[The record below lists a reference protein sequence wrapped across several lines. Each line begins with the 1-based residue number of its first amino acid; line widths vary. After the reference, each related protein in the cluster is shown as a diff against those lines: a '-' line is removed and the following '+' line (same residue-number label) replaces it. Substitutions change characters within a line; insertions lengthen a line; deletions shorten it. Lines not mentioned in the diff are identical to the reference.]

1 MRTIEALLFDLGGVI
16 IDIDFGRVFSRWA
29 ALSPLSAEQIAE
41 RFVFGDLY
49 HRYERGE
56 IGDREYFDSVRE
68 ALRSDADDARVLEA
82 WNAVFTGPNRVNLAL
97 VNRLSAQMPVFA
109 FTNTSASHQRAWS
122 RAYPDV
128 VAAFRRIFASAET
141 GMRKPERRAFD
152 AVIDMIG
159 ADPDAILFFDDLPS
173 NVAGARDAGLQAI
186 LVDGPDAVRNGL
198 TAHGL
203 V

>member
-1 MRTIEALLFDLGGVI
+1 MAGVEAVLFDLGGVI

-128 VAAFRRIFASAET
+128 VAAFRRIFASAEM

-152 AVIDMIG
+152 AVIEMIG

>member
-128 VAAFRRIFASAET
+128 VAAFRRIFASAEM

-152 AVIDMIG
+152 AVIEMIG

>member
-109 FTNTSASHQRAWS
+109 FTNTSASHQRACRAPTPTWS
-122 RAYPDV
+122 RRSDASS
-128 VAAFRRIFASAET
+128 RRPRWGCVS
-141 GMRKPERRAFD
+141 R
-152 AVIDMIG
+152 
-159 ADPDAILFFDDLPS
+159 
-173 NVAGARDAGLQAI
+173 NVARST
-186 LVDGPDAVRNGL
+186 P
-198 TAHGL
+198 
-203 V
+203 